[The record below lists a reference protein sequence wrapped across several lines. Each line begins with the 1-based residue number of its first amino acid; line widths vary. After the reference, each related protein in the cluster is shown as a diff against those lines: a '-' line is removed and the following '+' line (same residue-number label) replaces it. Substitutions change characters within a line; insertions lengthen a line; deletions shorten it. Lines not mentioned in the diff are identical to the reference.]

1 MPRLDDPDF
10 EQFVTAQLPRLLAL
24 ARVLTGNDHDA
35 WDLVQDSLARVGSRW
50 SHILN
55 RTEPYSYARKTVV
68 NQNLNRLRRRNRE
81 TLLSSPP
88 DRGLSVDTAADGFEH
103 AWLESAL
110 RRLSKRQRA
119 AVVLAYM
126 EDQSVA
132 QIAEVLGC
140 STSAAKTHL
149 TRGREA
155 LRAAAPGGTGAKSQ
169 AETAARCEPGGA
181 GQ

>member
-1 MPRLDDPDF
+1 MTVSRLDDPGF
-10 EQFVTAQLPRLLAL
+10 EQFVKAQLPRLLAV

-50 SHILN
+50 SHINN
-55 RTEPYSYARKTVV
+55 RDDPFAYARKTLV
-68 NQNLNRLRRRNRE
+68 NQNLNRARRGRRE
-81 TLLSSPP
+81 TLLSNPP
-88 DRGLSVDTAADGFEH
+88 DQQAPVDAARGFEH

-110 RRLSKRQRA
+110 RKLSRQQRA

-132 QIAEVLGC
+132 QIAEALGC

-149 TRGREA
+149 ARGRRA
-155 LRAAAPGGTGAKSQ
+155 LRAAAPT
-169 AETAARCEPGGA
+169 TEPEGV
-181 GQ
+181 QP